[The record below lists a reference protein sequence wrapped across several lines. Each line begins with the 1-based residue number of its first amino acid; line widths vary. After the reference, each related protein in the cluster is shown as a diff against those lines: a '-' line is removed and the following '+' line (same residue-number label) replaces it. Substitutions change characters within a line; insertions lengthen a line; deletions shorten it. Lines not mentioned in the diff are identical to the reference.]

1 LAAVGAAGPA
11 AHEEVGRQAGLLAVS
26 RVVVIGSA
34 AAGIHAGAV
43 TAGSDAA
50 LVDDV
55 DAALALLRAEVRP
68 GDVVLVKASRSVG
81 LEKLAA
87 ALLADAP

>member
-1 LAAVGAAGPA
+1 V
-11 AHEEVGRQAGLLAVS
+11 
-26 RVVVIGSA
+26 
-34 AAGIHAGAV
+34 
-43 TAGSDAA
+43 

-55 DAALALLRAEVRP
+55 DTALALLRAEVRP

-87 ALLADAP
+87 TLLDGAAE